1 MQVQSVQR
9 YLLCASNIW
18 EKLMNNLNLPEVF
31 ETFSEQRKNSFIKVR
46 EYRDKG
52 TPIVGAYCTYFPKEL
67 VTAIGG
73 VAVSLCATSDETIGA
88 AEEELPKNLCPL
100 IKSSYGFAK
109 TDKCPCFYFSDL
121 VVGETTCDG
130 KKKMYEYMRRFKD
143 VHVMQLPQN
152 QEEESFK
159 LWVSEIKKMAN
170 RLEDKYR
177 VKITE
182 DRLISAIK
190 LENAVREELMGISEL
205 MKEDNPALTGTEL
218 FNILRGSEY
227 RFDKEELVTELKRIK
242 ENLIEQ
248 SRVITNG
255 IKSSSRP
262 MRILL
267 TGCPIGGVFDKVVPV
282 IESNGGLVVAY
293 ENCNGMKNVANPV
306 LLEGDLYEN
315 IARRYL
321 DIGCSVMSPNKNRMD
336 SIDSLIEEY
345 KVDGIMEILLPM
357 CHTYSVESG
366 LIKTVAKKHKIPFIS
381 ITTDY
386 SSADSEQVKLRIS
399 AFTEMFNG

>member
-1 MQVQSVQR
+1 
-9 YLLCASNIW
+9 
-18 EKLMNNLNLPEVF
+18 MNNLNLPEVF

-46 EYRDKG
+46 EYKDKG
-52 TPIVGAYCTYFPKEL
+52 MPIVGAYCTYFPKEL

-100 IKSSYGFAK
+100 IKSSYGFGK
-109 TDKCPCFYFSDL
+109 TDKCPYFYFSDL

-130 KKKMYEYMRRFKD
+130 KKKMYEYMSQFKD

-152 QEEESFK
+152 QDEDSFK
-159 LWVSEIKKMAN
+159 LWLSEIKKMAI
-170 RLEDKYR
+170 RLGDKFK
-177 VKITE
+177 VKITDE
-182 DRLISAIK
+182 KLRASIE
-190 LENAVREELMGISEL
+190 LENAVRKELMEISEL
-205 MKEDNPALTGTEL
+205 MKEDNPPLTGTEL

-227 RFDKEELVTELKRIK
+227 RFDKEELVAELRKIK
-242 ENLIEQ
+242 NELTSKKPVNDT
-248 SRVITNG
+248 SA
-255 IKSSSRP
+255 KSRP

-282 IESNGGLVVAY
+282 IEANGGLVVVY
-293 ENCNGMKNVANPV
+293 ENCNGMKNIGN
-306 LLEGDLYEN
+306 LISTEGDLMKN

-336 SIDSLIEEY
+336 SIDSLISEY

-366 LIKTVAKKHKIPFIS
+366 MIKMAAKKHKLPFIS

>member
-1 MQVQSVQR
+1 
-9 YLLCASNIW
+9 
-18 EKLMNNLNLPEVF
+18 MNNLNLPEVF

-46 EYRDKG
+46 EYKDKG
-52 TPIVGAYCTYFPKEL
+52 MPIVGAYCTYFPKEL

-100 IKSSYGFAK
+100 IKSSYGFGK
-109 TDKCPCFYFSDL
+109 TDKCPYFYFSDL

-130 KKKMYEYMRRFKD
+130 KKKMYEYMSSFKD

-152 QEEESFK
+152 QDEESFK
-159 LWVSEIKKMAN
+159 LWLSEIKRMAT
-170 RLEDKYR
+170 RLEDKFGA
-177 VKITE
+177 KIT
-182 DRLISAIK
+182 DTKLRAAIE
-190 LENAVREELMGISEL
+190 LENAVRKELLDISEL
-205 MKEDNPALTGTEL
+205 MKEDIPPLSGTEL

-227 RFDKEELVTELKRIK
+227 RFDKEELIKELKCIK
-242 ENLIEQ
+242 EDLTVKARENK
-248 SRVITNG
+248 VDV
-255 IKSSSRP
+255 KSAKRP

-282 IESNGGLVVAY
+282 IEDNGGLVVAY
-293 ENCNGMKNVANPV
+293 ENCNGMKNIANPV
-306 LLEGDLYEN
+306 SLEGNLYEN

-321 DIGCSVMSPNKNRMD
+321 DIGCSVMSPNKNRMG
-336 SIDSLIEEY
+336 SIDSLIKEY

-357 CHTYSVESG
+357 CHTYGVESG
-366 LIKTVAKKHKIPFIS
+366 LVKMVAREHGLPFIS